1 MANDM
6 NQCNFTGRLA
16 ADPETRNLQSG
27 MTVTNFR
34 IAVGWKGRDKEGVD
48 WVPVSTFGKL
58 AEICQQYLHKGTLV
72 RITGRYKT
80 SEYVDKNGN
89 KQRSTEINADEMQI
103 LSSKQDGQQQPQQQ
117 ARSEPQAGD
126 PFDSDIPFS
135 PVTNTW

>member
-6 NQCNFTGRLA
+6 NQCNFTGRLG

-34 IAVGWKGRDKEGVD
+34 IAVGWKTKEKEGVD

-58 AEICQQYLHKGTLV
+58 AEICQQYLRKGTLV

-80 SEYVDKNGN
+80 REYDDKNGN
-89 KQRSTEINADEMQI
+89 KQRSTEINADDMQI
-103 LSSKQDGQQQPQQQ
+103 LSSKQDSQQQSSQPQQQ
-117 ARSEPQAGD
+117 SRHAPEPE
-126 PFDSDIPFS
+126 FDSDIPF
-135 PVTNTW
+135 